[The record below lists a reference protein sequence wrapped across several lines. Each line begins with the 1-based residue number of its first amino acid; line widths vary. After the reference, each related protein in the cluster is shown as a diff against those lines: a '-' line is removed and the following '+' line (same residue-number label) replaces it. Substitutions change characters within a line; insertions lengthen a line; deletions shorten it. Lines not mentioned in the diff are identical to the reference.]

1 MERLLTPEEV
11 AERLRIAVAEVRGLV
26 TTGELTAYDI
36 GGEYRFLAE
45 DLASYLAR
53 RRIPGHDYALVEANR
68 FNRFTDQ
75 LRKVLAQAYDEAQR
89 FDHACVATEHLLLA
103 LVSIRPNI
111 ATQVLSALSVDYAQV
126 RSNLEFLI
134 AQSRHSATLAE
145 RDAIPQRLAPQTE
158 RVLELT
164 FDEAARLGHDYIG
177 PEHLL
182 LGLLRA
188 EEGMAADVLA
198 MAGISLEQ
206 ARLQTIQTLALRQA
220 AVAQARMHLI
230 P

>member
-11 AERLRIAVAEVRGLV
+11 AERLRIAVADVRMLV
-26 TTGELTAYDI
+26 TTGELAAYDV

-53 RRIPGHDYALVEANR
+53 RRITGHDHTLVEASR
-68 FNRFTDQ
+68 FSRFTDQ
-75 LRKVLAQAYDEAQR
+75 LRKVLTQAYDEAQR
-89 FDHACVATEHLLLA
+89 FDHTCVATEHLLLA

-111 ATQVLSALSVDYAQV
+111 ALQVLSALSVDYAQV

-134 AQSRHSATLAE
+134 AQSSRKGAVAE
-145 RDAIPQRLAPQTE
+145 LDAIPRRLAPQTE

-164 FDEAARLGHDYIG
+164 FDEAARLGHGYVG

-182 LGLLRA
+182 LGLLRV

-198 MAGISLEQ
+198 MAGVSLEQ

-220 AVAQARMHLI
+220 AIAQARMQLI